1 MSTATK
7 TARREYIPSQHE
19 ISRMTAKIRQSWT
32 PEVRSARRRMARN
45 FQTIVLLSN
54 ERIAAA

>member
-7 TARREYIPSQHE
+7 TARREYTPSQEE

-32 PEVRSARRRMARN
+32 PEVRAARRRMARN
-45 FQTIVLLSN
+45 FQNIVLLN
-54 ERIAAA
+54 NDRTAAA